1 MAAMPPPKEPKR
13 QKSLQQLIDEVGIYP
28 PDAYKF
34 VQEGLGYTVQKVHG
48 PQAKPDANRHVS
60 GEQLC
65 EGLREFALNRW
76 GMLARTVLRR
86 WNITCTLDFGRIV
99 FALIQIGHMQ
109 RTPDDSLDDFENV
122 YDFKTAFESGYRI
135 KSPA

>member
-28 PDAYKF
+28 PAAYQF
-34 VQEGLGYTVQKVHG
+34 IQEGLGYTVQQIHG
-48 PQAKPDANRHVS
+48 RQVKADASRHVS
-60 GEQLC
+60 GPQLC
-65 EGLREFALNRW
+65 EGLRQFALDRW
-76 GMLARTVLRR
+76 GLLARTVLRR
-86 WNITCTLDFGRIV
+86 WNITSTLDFGRIV

-109 RTPDDSLDDFENV
+109 KTSDDSLEDFENV
-122 YDFKTAFESGYRI
+122 YDFKTAFDSDYRI